1 MFNNVDAIDD
11 EAEEEEDDA
20 QVTWTV
26 YNEWDVEAP
35 IPVREDED
43 DMSALIV
50 RRLMIAFYSHYTT
63 RKLTKKQWSPQT
75 ATEEGWNEE
84 FEEIDLLAE
93 GRRPW
98 EWAWADLAYDITD
111 IGKVLDLFW
120 PK

>member
-50 RRLMIAFYSHYTT
+50 RRLMIAFYSHYTAS
-63 RKLTKKQWSPQT
+63 KLTNKNSGLQKLRW
-75 ATEEGWNEE
+75 
-84 FEEIDLLAE
+84 
-93 GRRPW
+93 RR
-98 EWAWADLAYDITD
+98 AGMQNLRR
-111 IGKVLDLFW
+111 
-120 PK
+120 